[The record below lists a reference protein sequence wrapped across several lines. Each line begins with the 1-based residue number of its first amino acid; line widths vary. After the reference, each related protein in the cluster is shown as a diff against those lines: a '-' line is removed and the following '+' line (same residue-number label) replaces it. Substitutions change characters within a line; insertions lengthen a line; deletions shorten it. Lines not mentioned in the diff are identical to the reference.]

1 MSQLQKVLEVAALSK
16 SYRRRPILKD
26 VSFEVLPGEA
36 VAVIGP
42 NGAGKSTLVGCL
54 TGERVP
60 DSGTIRIAGFDP
72 FHDSSKTAAHLGFV
86 PEQPFLYGELTITE
100 TLRFVAEARGLDRQ
114 ESDAESARLLQLFG
128 LSGSE
133 GFLCR
138 ELSQGMGRKVAIA
151 IALQHQ
157 PSLLV
162 LDEVFNGLDLPSIER
177 LLDEIEK
184 HRARGGAV
192 LLSSHDLELLGSLCD
207 RGLLLGNEARVL
219 DGSDWQSW
227 KMAPT
232 LLTSSIEHQ

>member
-1 MSQLQKVLEVAALSK
+1 MSQVQKVLEVAGLSK
-16 SYRRRPILKD
+16 SYRRRPILKN
-26 VSFEVLPGEA
+26 VSIDVLPGEA

-42 NGAGKSTLVGCL
+42 NGAGKSTLLGCL

-60 DSGTIRIAGFDP
+60 DSGTIRIAGIDP
-72 FHDSSKTAAHLGFV
+72 FHDPSKTSGHLGFV

-100 TLRFVAEARGLDRQ
+100 TLRFVAEARGLDRAT
-114 ESDAESARLLQLFG
+114 SDAEAERLLELFG
-128 LSGSE
+128 LSASE

-138 ELSQGMGRKVAIA
+138 ELSQGMGRKVAII

-177 LLDEIEK
+177 LIHEIEK

-192 LLSSHDLELLGSLCD
+192 LLSSHDLELLASLCD
-207 RGLLLGNEARVL
+207 RGLLLGNEPSVL
-219 DGSDWQSW
+219 DGSDWQRW
-227 KMAPT
+227 KVAPT
-232 LLTSSIEHQ
+232 LLTS